1 MQVRVLNHI
10 AVTVSDTQRSLD
22 FYVGKLGLV
31 QVEQHQLP
39 KSSIDA
45 VFGLTGASGTSTRL
59 QVPGQPDILID
70 IMEILGAEAGTVVQP
85 LGSIGSTHMAFTVDN
100 LDEAVAEL
108 KAKGVSFISEP
119 VTFHL
124 TEGSVTVCFMHDP
137 DGNYEELIGSNEIDA
152 IYLSLPNHL
161 HAQWSIAALE
171 AGKHVLCEKP
181 LALTV
186 AEVDRMTEAAQRAG
200 RVLQEASATRFHPQ
214 TADIASIIA
223 SGTLGRILLCQSA
236 FEFTLPAR
244 KDFRLDPVIGGGA
257 LWDVGCYPVTFFQA
271 VLGENPE
278 VVDGQAFIG
287 PSGVDLAFAGMM
299 GYRSGA
305 SVQFTASSAALNR
318 NHKSN
323 TSVREGCRGFTA

>member
-22 FYVGKLGLV
+22 FYVVKLGLV

-137 DGNYEELIGSNEIDA
+137 DGNYVELEEV
-152 IYLSLPNHL
+152 
-161 HAQWSIAALE
+161 HA
-171 AGKHVLCEKP
+171 
-181 LALTV
+181 
-186 AEVDRMTEAAQRAG
+186 
-200 RVLQEASATRFHPQ
+200 
-214 TADIASIIA
+214 
-223 SGTLGRILLCQSA
+223 
-236 FEFTLPAR
+236 
-244 KDFRLDPVIGGGA
+244 
-257 LWDVGCYPVTFFQA
+257 
-271 VLGENPE
+271 
-278 VVDGQAFIG
+278 
-287 PSGVDLAFAGMM
+287 
-299 GYRSGA
+299 
-305 SVQFTASSAALNR
+305 
-318 NHKSN
+318 
-323 TSVREGCRGFTA
+323 